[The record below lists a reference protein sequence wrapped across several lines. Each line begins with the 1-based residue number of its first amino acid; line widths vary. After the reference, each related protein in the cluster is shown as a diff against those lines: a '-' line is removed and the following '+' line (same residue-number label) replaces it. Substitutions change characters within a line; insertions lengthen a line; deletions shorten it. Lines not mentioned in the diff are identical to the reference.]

1 MNAAAARTAGLAV
14 MHDTLPPLQGLD
26 ESAALRS
33 IMEGTATHTG
43 DRFFQTLVESLARAL
58 GTHGA
63 WVTEYLAESRRL
75 RALAFWL
82 GGEWVPNFEYAIDGT
97 PCADVIDNGRLV
109 HIADN
114 VLELYPNDEP
124 GREMGAVSYLGLP
137 LLDVDGSVLG
147 HLSVLDRR
155 PMPAEPRAEALIRI
169 FAARATA
176 ELQRLRAE
184 TEVRQREEKLTRLVD
199 SAMDAIVELD
209 DGLRVTRMN
218 PAAARL
224 FGQVAVGTDFVR
236 FLSGESATR
245 LSGLAADLAAR
256 AEGER
261 SLWIPGALTALL
273 ASGAEFPAEAT
284 LSRFD
289 VHRRVFYT
297 LILRNV
303 NERLEAESRIRSLTV
318 ETEYLREELTAL
330 GASDD
335 IVGASDALRGVLQ
348 AVRQVAATDATVLV
362 MGETGT
368 GKELVARAIHA
379 ASGRR
384 ARPLVKVNC
393 AAIPAGLVESE
404 FFGHERGAFTGAT
417 QRREGRFALAH
428 GGTIFLDEVTEL
440 PADLQAKL
448 LRVLQEG
455 EFEPVGSSRT
465 RKVDVRVIAATNRDL
480 SRAVSDGRFR
490 EDLYYRLNVVPI
502 EVPPLRERGDD
513 VVILAAAFAARVGKR
528 MARTIEPLSANDVA
542 RLRAYAWPGNVRELQ
557 NVIERAVITA
567 QGGRLNLERALP
579 VAAPAPIHD
588 GAGEA
593 IMTVGELER
602 IERDNLARALERTG
616 WQVAGESGA
625 ARLLGVAPSTLTSR
639 MKALG
644 VRRPG

>member
-1 MNAAAARTAGLAV
+1 MP
-14 MHDTLPPLQGLD
+14 DTPPPLHGLD
-26 ESAALRS
+26 ENAALRS

-63 WVTEYLAESRRL
+63 WVTEYLPESRRL

-82 GGEWVPNFEYAIDGT
+82 GGEWIPNFEYAIGGT
-97 PCADVIDNGRLV
+97 PCADVIESGRLV

-114 VLELYPNDEP
+114 MIALYPHDEP

-137 LLDVDGSVLG
+137 FLDADRRVLG

-155 PMPAEPRAEALIRI
+155 PMPANPRAEALIRI

-176 ELQRLRAE
+176 ELLRLRAE
-184 TEVRQREEKLTRLVD
+184 TALRQREEKLTGLVD

-209 DGLRVTRMN
+209 DALRVTRMN

-224 FGQVAVGTDFVR
+224 FGQVAIGAEFGCL
-236 FLSGESATR
+236 LSPDSGAR
-245 LSGLAADLAAR
+245 LGGLAAELGAR

-261 SLWIPGALTALL
+261 SLWIPGPLTARL
-273 ASGAEFPAEAT
+273 ASGGEFPAEAT

-303 NERLEAESRIRSLTV
+303 NERLEAERRIRSLTV
-318 ETEYLREELTAL
+318 ETEYLREELAAL
-330 GASDD
+330 GGPDD
-335 IVGASDALRGVLQ
+335 LLGTSDALRGVLQ
-348 AVRQVAATDATVLV
+348 AVKQVAGTDATVLV
-362 MGETGT
+362 LGETGT

-384 ARPLVKVNC
+384 SRPLVKVNC
-393 AAIPAGLVESE
+393 AAIPAALVESE

-428 GGTIFLDEVTEL
+428 GGTIFLDEVAEL

-455 EFEPVGSSRT
+455 EFEPVGNSQT

-480 SRAVSDGRFR
+480 SRAVSEGRFR
-490 EDLYYRLNVVPI
+490 EDLYYRLHVVPI
-502 EVPPLRERGDD
+502 DVPPLRERGND
-513 VVILAAAFAARVGKR
+513 VVTLAATFAARVAKR
-528 MARTIEPLSANDVA
+528 MGRTVELLSQDDIA
-542 RLRAYAWPGNVRELQ
+542 RLRAYPWPGNIRELQ
-557 NVIERAVITA
+557 NVIERAVITSSDGQLGLA
-567 QGGRLNLERALP
+567 RFLQVGSSL
-579 VAAPAPIHD
+579 AAPTGPEHTRGVIRTIRD
-588 GAGEA
+588 
-593 IMTVGELER
+593 LEQ
-602 IERDNLARALERTG
+602 IERDSIVAALEAAGGR
-616 WQVAGESGA
+616 VAGADGA
-625 ARLLGVAPSTLTSR
+625 AERLGTKPSTLRSR

-644 VRRPG
+644 IGRTD